1 MHSRKMVDLLMM
13 LHFHKGLRED
23 VPVSPPE
30 IPFGVLLIFLS
41 FEFEFLDDFG
51 QNIVNT
57 V

>member
-1 MHSRKMVDLLMM
+1 MHSRKMVDFLMM
-13 LHFHKGLRED
+13 LHFHEGLWEN

-41 FEFEFLDDFG
+41 FEFELLDDFG
-51 QNIVNT
+51 KNIVNT